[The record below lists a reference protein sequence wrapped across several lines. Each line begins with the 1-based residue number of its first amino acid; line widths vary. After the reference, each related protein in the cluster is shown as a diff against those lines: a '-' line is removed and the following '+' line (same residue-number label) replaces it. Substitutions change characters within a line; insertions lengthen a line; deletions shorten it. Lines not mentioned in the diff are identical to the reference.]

1 MVYKVIS
8 VMDHY
13 EAYDPNGKF
22 ICSGDTR
29 SEAET
34 EAEEILAERS

>member
-1 MVYKVIS
+1 MKPVIIH

-13 EAYDPNGKF
+13 EAYMNGKF

-34 EAEEILAERS
+34 DADEILSERS